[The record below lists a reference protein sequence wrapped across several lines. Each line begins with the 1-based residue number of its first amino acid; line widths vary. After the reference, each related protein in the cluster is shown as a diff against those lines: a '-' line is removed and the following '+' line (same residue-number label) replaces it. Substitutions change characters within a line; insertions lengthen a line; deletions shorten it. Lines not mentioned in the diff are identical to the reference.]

1 MTSQRRD
8 ALNIDYSLG
17 SFGLSSMSLN
27 RRRFITL
34 SGLAL
39 GGAAAT
45 ATSCSPANQ
54 SANASNSSLTT
65 SVASSTASSLPHAP
79 APAGLYAPQR
89 GDVRL
94 ALISD
99 LNNAYGSTDYR
110 REVIEGVA
118 MLPDWQPDMV
128 MCAGD
133 MVAGQSIN
141 LSAAEIEA
149 MWSAFDEKILSPIRA
164 AGLPFAM
171 TIGNHDASSYK
182 SNGEFIYVLDR
193 QETEKYWSGHQSDT
207 DLTFVEASGFPFYY
221 SFRQND
227 IFYLTW
233 DASSANVPPEQVD
246 WADRALSGP
255 EAQSARLR
263 IVMGHLP
270 LYAVS
275 QRRDRPGEYLNQ
287 ADELRSLLE
296 RHNVHTYITGHHH
309 AYFPGKVGQLDMLHC
324 GALGSGP
331 KSLLTTNT
339 AAYQTL
345 TIMDIFLDTANVVYT
360 TYNMNTKEV
369 VDLQQLPR
377 QIVGPNGRELR
388 QDIYLEDLTPTEQS
402 QPYVPSEA

>member
-1 MTSQRRD
+1 MP
-8 ALNIDYSLG
+8 
-17 SFGLSSMSLN
+17 LN
-27 RRRFITL
+27 RRRFVIL

-45 ATSCSPANQ
+45 ATSCSSSKQ
-54 SANASNSSLTT
+54 VASGSYPSTPVNSTT
-65 SVASSTASSLPHAP
+65 STTASSLPHAP
-79 APAGLYAPQR
+79 APVGLYAPRR
-89 GDVRL
+89 GDIRL
-94 ALISD
+94 AVISD
-99 LNNAYGSTDYR
+99 LNSAYGSTDYR
-110 REVIEGVA
+110 REVIDGIA

-128 MCAGD
+128 LCAGD

-141 LSAAEIEA
+141 LSATEIEA
-149 MWSAFDEKILSPIRA
+149 MWMAFDEKILTPIRA

-171 TIGNHDASSYK
+171 TIGNHDASSYQ
-182 SNGEFIYVLDR
+182 SDGEFVYVLDR
-193 QETEKYWSGHQSDT
+193 QETEKYWSGHRSDT
-207 DLTFVEASGFPFYY
+207 ELTFVEASGFPFYY

-233 DASSANVPPEQVD
+233 DASSANIPPEQVA
-246 WADRALSGP
+246 WAERALSSP

-287 ADELRSLLE
+287 ADELRLLLE
-296 RHNVHTYITGHHH
+296 RHDVHTYITGHHH
-309 AYFPGKVGQLDMLHC
+309 AYFPGKAGQLEMLHC

-345 TIMDIFLDTANVVYT
+345 TIMDIFLEAANVVYT

-388 QDIYLEDLTPTEQS
+388 QDVHLEDLTPAEQS
-402 QPYVPSEA
+402 QPYIPSEA

>member
-1 MTSQRRD
+1 MP
-8 ALNIDYSLG
+8 
-17 SFGLSSMSLN
+17 LN
-27 RRRFITL
+27 RRRFVFL

-39 GGAAAT
+39 SGAAAT
-45 ATSCSPANQ
+45 ASSCSPSDQ
-54 SANASNSSLTT
+54 SASASDSSFTT
-65 SVASSTASSLPHAP
+65 SSTPYPRTSSTASYLHAP
-79 APAGLYAPQR
+79 APAGLYAPER
-89 GDVRL
+89 GDIRL
-94 ALISD
+94 AIISD
-99 LNNAYGSTDYR
+99 LNSAYGSTDYR
-110 REVIEGVA
+110 QEVIDGVA

-128 MCAGD
+128 LCAGD

-141 LSAAEIEA
+141 LSATEIEA
-149 MWSAFDEKILSPIRA
+149 MWMAFDEKILFPIRA
-164 AGLPFAM
+164 ARLPFAM

-182 SNGEFIYVLDR
+182 SDGEFVYVLDR
-193 QETEKYWSGHQSDT
+193 QETQKYWSGHQFDT

-233 DASSANVPPEQVD
+233 DASSANIPPEQVA
-246 WADRALSGP
+246 WADRALSSP
-255 EAQSARLR
+255 EARSARLR

-287 ADELRSLLE
+287 ADELRLLLE
-296 RHNVHTYITGHHH
+296 RHSVHTYITGHHH
-309 AYFPGKVGQLDMLHC
+309 AYFPGKVGQLNMLHC

-331 KSLLTTNT
+331 RSLLTTPT

-345 TIMDIFLDTANVVYT
+345 TIMDIFLEATKVVYT

-369 VDLQQLPR
+369 VDLEQLPR

-388 QDIYLEDLTPTEQS
+388 QDIHIEELTPAEYS